1 MKNKKMSKL
10 GKLGGLATKANKPLN
25 YYKIIGSMGGKAKG
39 RARKKSG
46 ENSILASLAKQV

>member
-25 YYKIIGSMGGKAKG
+25 YYKIIGSMGGKAKV

>member
-10 GKLGGLATKANKPLN
+10 GKLGGIATKANKPPN

-39 RARKKSG
+39 KAYKKSG
-46 ENSILASLAKQV
+46 DNAKLASLAK